1 MHSTIPIIQ
10 TTVPVVQ
17 KTIPQIQTTIPIIQT
32 TIPQIQTTISQIRTT
47 VPVVHSTI
55 PLIQTTIPQ
64 IQTTVPLIHSTIPQI
79 QTTVPLVQT
88 TIPQIQTTVPV
99 VQTTVPLV
107 QTTVP
112 LVRTTVP
119 QIQTTIPQ
127 IQTTVPQIQTNIP
140 IIHSTIPQIHSTI
153 TLIQTTIP
161 QIQTTIPIIQT
172 TIPLIQTTI
181 PLIQTTIPLIQT
193 TIPLIQTTIPQ
204 IQTNIPIIQTTIP
217 QINIPETMNEQTS
230 LILLGFNHFK
240 LSSSSIS
247 FIILFTQILNEIYS
261 NLMKALLIINY
272 NENIRILEE
281 KEIECDL
288 KEKNKTN
295 IVSFFCETEIKN
307 SDIKNVKIIPKFNFI
322 NQTNITIIGLTP
334 FARMYI
340 NNLQDIDDKYDNLE
354 NNIVYILDH
363 SIYNKYS
370 TYIYNITGIMN
381 QEPKSKLEGKNI
393 NLMINLESEDEIST
407 ESSCTIIKNNEN
419 SYTLNCESR
428 QNIDG
433 DLQTAISFIN
443 EEEILLINFEGG
455 NNSTI
460 TIDTP
465 YKKNFLRKSSKGLKS
480 GEIVAIILLI
490 VFVLAAVIGLI
501 IYFKNKKNPDN
512 NESSIKTESKAY
524 LNLNKI

>member
-1 MHSTIPIIQ
+1 MQ

-17 KTIPQIQTTIPIIQT
+17 TTLPHIQT
-32 TIPQIQTTISQIRTT
+32 TIPQIQTT
-47 VPVVHSTI
+47 VPVVHSTVPLIHSTVPRIQTTIPLIQTTIPIIHSTIPQLQTTIPIIHSTIPQIHSTIPQIQTNIPLMHSTIPQIQTTIPQIHSTI

-64 IQTTVPLIHSTIPQI
+64 IQTTVPLVHS
-79 QTTVPLVQT
+79 
-88 TIPQIQTTVPV
+88 
-99 VQTTVPLV
+99 
-107 QTTVP
+107 
-112 LVRTTVP
+112 
-119 QIQTTIPQ
+119 
-127 IQTTVPQIQTNIP
+127 TVPQIQTNIP
-140 IIHSTIPQIHSTI
+140 LIHS
-153 TLIQTTIP
+153 
-161 QIQTTIPIIQT
+161 
-172 TIPLIQTTI
+172 
-181 PLIQTTIPLIQT
+181 
-193 TIPLIQTTIPQ
+193 TIPQ

-217 QINIPETMNEQTS
+217 QINIPEIINEQTS

-240 LSSSSIS
+240 LNSSSIS
-247 FIILFTQILNEIYS
+247 FNTLFTQILNEIYS
-261 NLMKALLIINY
+261 NLMKALLIIIY

-281 KEIECDL
+281 KEIECYL

-295 IVSFFCETEIKN
+295 IVSYFCETEIKN
-307 SDIKNVKIIPKFNFI
+307 SNIKNVKIIPKFNFI
-322 NQTNITIIGLTP
+322 NQTNITILGLTP

-354 NNIVYILDH
+354 NNIVYILVH

-407 ESSCTIIKNNEN
+407 ESNCTIIKNNEN

-455 NNSTI
+455 NNGTI
-460 TIDTP
+460 TINTP
-465 YKKNFLRKSSKGLKS
+465 YKKYFLRKSSKGLKS
-480 GEIVAIILLI
+480 GEIVAIILPI

-501 IYFKNKKNPDN
+501 IYFKNKKNTDN

-524 LNLNKI
+524 LNLNKIEKNLLLN